1 MLIIPP
7 QPMAKEL
14 PTFYKLGETVEEV
27 HIDRAEENK
36 NAAISLVKQARHS
49 IDIFTQD
56 MDAEIYN
63 NREFEQSV
71 FSLAKKHP
79 NTKIRILTQDSRKAV
94 QNGHRL
100 IKLAQSVT
108 SSVFINNPSRDYKDE
123 RCAFLVV
130 DKLGLLYRVT
140 ANNRNY
146 KASIN
151 FMSPQRAGRLTD
163 FFNEVWEHSTPD
175 IQTRR
180 IYM

>member
-1 MLIIPP
+1 MLIIPS
-7 QPMAKEL
+7 QPMTKDL
-14 PTFYKLGETVEEV
+14 PMFYKLGETAEEI
-27 HIDRAEENK
+27 HIDTVEENK

-63 NREFEQSV
+63 NNAFEQSI
-71 FSLAKKHP
+71 FDLAKRHP
-79 NTKIRILTQDSRKAV
+79 NTKIRILTKDSGIAV
-94 QNGHRL
+94 RNGHRL
-100 IKLAQSVT
+100 IKLAQSIT
-108 SSVFINNPSRDYKDE
+108 SSVFINNPSAEFKDE
-123 RCAFLVV
+123 QCAFLVV
-130 DKLGLLYRVT
+130 DKLGMLYRVT

-151 FMSPQRAGRLTD
+151 FMSPQRAGKLTD
-163 FFNEVWEHSTPD
+163 FFNEVWQHSSPD

>member
-1 MLIIPP
+1 MLIIPS
-7 QPMAKEL
+7 QPMTKEL
-14 PTFYKLGETVEEV
+14 PMFYKLGETVEEV
-27 HIDRAEENK
+27 HVDSAEENK
-36 NAAISLVKQARHS
+36 NAAISLVQQARYS

-63 NREFEQSV
+63 NKEFEQSI
-71 FSLAKKHP
+71 FNLAKRHP
-79 NTKIRILTQDSRKAV
+79 NTKIRILTQESGKSV

-100 IKLAQSVT
+100 IKLAQSIT
-108 SSVFINNPSRDYKDE
+108 SSVFINNPSREYKDE
-123 RCAFLVV
+123 QCAFLVV
-130 DKLGLLYRVT
+130 DKLGLLYRIT

-151 FMSPQRAGRLTD
+151 FMSPQRAGKLTD

>member
-1 MLIIPP
+1 MLIMPS

-14 PTFYKLGETVEEV
+14 PMFYKLGETVEEV
-27 HIDRAEENK
+27 HIDTAEENK
-36 NAAISLVKQARHS
+36 NAAISLVKQAHHS

-63 NREFEQSV
+63 NKAFEQSV
-71 FSLAKKHP
+71 FNLAKKHP
-79 NTKIRILTQDSRKAV
+79 NTKIRILAQDTGKAIR
-94 QNGHRL
+94 NGHRL
-100 IKLAQSVT
+100 IRLAQSIT
-108 SSVFINNPSRDYKDE
+108 SSVFINNPSREYKDE
-123 RCAFLVV
+123 QCAFLVV
-130 DKLGLLYRVT
+130 DKLGLLYRAT

-146 KASIN
+146 SASIN
-151 FMSPQRAGRLTD
+151 FMSPQRAGKLTD

>member
-1 MLIIPP
+1 MLILPS

-14 PTFYKLGETVEEV
+14 PMLYKLGETVEDV
-27 HIDRAEENK
+27 HIDTAEENK

-63 NREFEQSV
+63 NRTFEQSI
-71 FSLAKKHP
+71 FDLSKRHP
-79 NTKIRILTQDSRKAV
+79 NTKIRILTQDSRIAV

-100 IKLAQSVT
+100 IKLAQSLT
-108 SSVFINNPSRDYKDE
+108 SSVFIHNPSREYRDE
-123 RCAFLVV
+123 QCAFLVV
-130 DKLGLLYRVT
+130 DKLGLLHRVT

-151 FMSPQRAGRLTD
+151 FMSPQRAGKLTD

-175 IQTRR
+175 IQIRR

>member
-1 MLIIPP
+1 MLIIPS
-7 QPMAKEL
+7 QPMAKDL
-14 PTFYKLGETVEEV
+14 PMFYKLGETAEEI
-27 HIDRAEENK
+27 HIDTVEENK

-63 NREFEQSV
+63 NNAFEQSI
-71 FSLAKKHP
+71 FDLAKRHP
-79 NTKIRILTQDSRKAV
+79 NTKIRILTKDSGIAV
-94 QNGHRL
+94 RNGHRL
-100 IKLAQSVT
+100 IKLAQSIT
-108 SSVFINNPSRDYKDE
+108 SSVFINNPSAEFKDE
-123 RCAFLVV
+123 QCAFLVV
-130 DKLGLLYRVT
+130 DKLGMLYRVT

-151 FMSPQRAGRLTD
+151 FMSPQRAGKLTD
-163 FFNEVWEHSTPD
+163 FFNEVWQHSSPD

>member
-1 MLIIPP
+1 MLIIPS

-14 PTFYKLGETVEEV
+14 PMFYKLGETVEEV
-27 HIDRAEENK
+27 HIDTAEENK
-36 NAAISLVKQARHS
+36 NAAIALVKQARHS
-49 IDIFTQD
+49 VDIFTQD

-63 NREFEQSV
+63 NKEFEQSI
-71 FSLAKKHP
+71 FDLAKRHP
-79 NTKIRILTQDSRKAV
+79 NTKIRILTKDSSMAV
-94 QNGHRL
+94 RNGHRL

-108 SSVFINNPSRDYKDE
+108 SSVFINNPSREYKDE
-123 RCAFLVV
+123 QSSFLVV
-130 DKLGLLYRVT
+130 DKLGMLYRVS

-151 FMSPQRAGRLTD
+151 FMSPQRAGKLTD
-163 FFNEVWEHSTPD
+163 FFNEAWEHSTPD

>member
-1 MLIIPP
+1 MLIIPS

-14 PTFYKLGETVEEV
+14 PMFYKLGETVEEV
-27 HIDRAEENK
+27 HIDSAEENK
-36 NAAISLVKQARHS
+36 NAALSLAKQARHS
-49 IDIFTQD
+49 IDIFSQD

-63 NREFEQSV
+63 NKEFEQSV
-71 FSLAKKHP
+71 FNLAKRHP
-79 NTKIRILTQDSRKAV
+79 NTRIRILTRDSGNAV
-94 QNGHRL
+94 RNGHRL
-100 IKLAQSVT
+100 IKLAQNIT
-108 SSVFINNPSRDYKDE
+108 SSVFINTPSREHRDE
-123 RCAFLVV
+123 QCAFLVV
-130 DKLGLLYRVT
+130 DKLGVLYRAT

-163 FFNEVWEHSTPD
+163 FFNEAWEHSTPD

>member
-1 MLIIPP
+1 MLIIPS
-7 QPMAKEL
+7 QPMAEEL
-14 PTFYKLGETVEEV
+14 PMFYKLGETIEEI
-27 HIDRAEENK
+27 HIDSAEENK
-36 NAAISLVKQARHS
+36 NAAISLVKQAHHS

-63 NREFEQSV
+63 NREFEQSI
-71 FSLAKKHP
+71 FNLAKKHP

-100 IKLAQSVT
+100 IKLAQSIT
-108 SSVFINNPSRDYKDE
+108 SSVFINNPSREHRDE
-123 RCAFLVV
+123 QCAFLVV
-130 DKLGLLYRVT
+130 DKLGLLYRIT

-151 FMSPQRAGRLTD
+151 FMSPQRAGKLTD